1 MRPNEYDDLLKKIRC
16 SDDFR
21 SRMQEKLS
29 AEPSVEPEFEEIIS
43 DRVEVITSKRRWGRI
58 AAAAAAFVIIGGAA
72 GGTAYHFSK
81 VNSDNVITDKDGNKF
96 VDDGSIYAALRKNK
110 DSYFMKSLYVNDGEV
125 VTMSLGEEFYDYMD
139 NNESSEVSEDEFKDS
154 KESVVFYFTPMAVY
168 DGQNSFSLSD
178 EDPESYDFRFEI
190 YDNGC
195 YKWNEKTEDS
205 ERVSYHRFEN
215 GEDAYNY
222 FLSIQLSGA
231 ITYVLTKTENN
242 SLIDDLME
250 SRDMYSAY
258 LTAED
263 ENNTLIFQSLELDTS
278 RFFRY
283 LDEYT
288 ENDEDRFKELMPGE
302 YQPGG
307 CSLTIEFYDE
317 EKDKTN
323 YSYTG
328 ANPTYNYKFKLY
340 DNSCFILTSNIGGK
354 ERAAYYRFETPA
366 FIDILSL
373 YAEDDIVERLNKMGR
388 AASKTEILSA
398 FNEDYNGESAKFR
411 KDSGQ
416 FTGDTDVTVSDFEGL
431 KNELASLEWV
441 TCDVSDENIYKDF
454 YIAGALIGRNGYIY
468 SQSGGTHYFA
478 YKLKNDSDI
487 ETFREILDS
496 HFTEDSE
503 ETSIY
508 SRLIADKESYSVD
521 LSDDIK
527 KKDIDKDRL
536 LEYLDNYDMSSE
548 IGPGEFSPSEKK
560 ITVFFRK
567 IGEAD
572 KEYSYVGANEKY
584 AYKLVIY
591 DSGAFT
597 WTENNNGKE
606 KLTMHSFADDG
617 KVYQDILDMFAV

>member
-1 MRPNEYDDLLKKIRC
+1 
-16 SDDFR
+16 
-21 SRMQEKLS
+21 
-29 AEPSVEPEFEEIIS
+29 
-43 DRVEVITSKRRWGRI
+43 
-58 AAAAAAFVIIGGAA
+58 
-72 GGTAYHFSK
+72 
-81 VNSDNVITDKDGNKF
+81 
-96 VDDGSIYAALRKNK
+96 
-110 DSYFMKSLYVNDGEV
+110 
-125 VTMSLGEEFYDYMD
+125 MSLGEEFYDYMD

-154 KESVVFYFTPMAVY
+154 KESVVFYFTPMAVD

-317 EKDKTN
+317 EKEKTN

-340 DNSCFILTSNIGGK
+340 DNSCFILTSNTGGK

-366 FIDILSL
+366 LIYFPFMQKMIL
-373 YAEDDIVERLNKMGR
+373 
-388 AASKTEILSA
+388 LS
-398 FNEDYNGESAKFR
+398 
-411 KDSGQ
+411 
-416 FTGDTDVTVSDFEGL
+416 V
-431 KNELASLEWV
+431 
-441 TCDVSDENIYKDF
+441 
-454 YIAGALIGRNGYIY
+454 
-468 SQSGGTHYFA
+468 
-478 YKLKNDSDI
+478 
-487 ETFREILDS
+487 
-496 HFTEDSE
+496 
-503 ETSIY
+503 
-508 SRLIADKESYSVD
+508 
-521 LSDDIK
+521 
-527 KKDIDKDRL
+527 
-536 LEYLDNYDMSSE
+536 
-548 IGPGEFSPSEKK
+548 
-560 ITVFFRK
+560 
-567 IGEAD
+567 
-572 KEYSYVGANEKY
+572 
-584 AYKLVIY
+584 
-591 DSGAFT
+591 
-597 WTENNNGKE
+597 
-606 KLTMHSFADDG
+606 
-617 KVYQDILDMFAV
+617 